1 MAEKIVHDA
10 EYYILEVQNR
20 EKWSAE
26 DQDLDARLAAEK
38 ALADHHRDVTATLA
52 AVGLLPEVEPPAGL
66 VARTIERI
74 RQKQQTD
81 ALLAREGLSAPV
93 RRPAF
98 SLRELGAMAAVAAM
112 LACVLLPA
120 VRRASQVAAAG
131 QCAARAGQIGSA
143 MTDYA
148 NAHDDRLPA
157 AGSQQR
163 WLGTSAQGG
172 TSAGLFKLVAAGY
185 APPAVFRCPAG
196 SGEGTG
202 DFEVRAGMVDFPSP
216 DAVGFSY
223 QHTFGANELRRSHPA
238 VATVAESMAIL
249 ADQSPVFDEGRTQSP
264 AQPNEKANSHNHG
277 QTGQNVLYLDMH
289 VAWVQTPDAGVMG
302 DNIYLAKGV
311 KTYRGDEA
319 PTGPTDTF
327 LLPAYTRP

>member
-1 MAEKIVHDA
+1 MT
-10 EYYILEVQNR
+10 NR
-20 EKWSAE
+20 HVNDERALIDYALGRCAPE
-26 DQDLDARLAAEK
+26 DKKALDRRLAAED
-38 ALADHHRDVTATLA
+38 ALADHYRDVTATLA
-52 AVGLLPEVEPPAGL
+52 VVGLLPEVEPPAGL
-66 VARTIERI
+66 VARTIQRI

-93 RRPAF
+93 RRPTF

-112 LACVLLPA
+112 LACVLLPV
-120 VRRASQVAAAG
+120 VRRASQIAAAG

-148 NAHDDRLPA
+148 NANNDRLPA
-157 AGSQQR
+157 AGSHPR
-163 WLGTSAQGG
+163 WLDASDQGG
-172 TSAGLFKLVAAGY
+172 TSAGLFKLVASGY

-196 SGEGTG
+196 SGKGEA

-223 QHTFGANELRRSHPA
+223 QHTFGANELRRTDPA

-249 ADQSPVFDEGRTQSP
+249 ADQSPVFDQRQTRGP
-264 AQPNEKANSHNHG
+264 ARPDADANSHNHG

-289 VAWVQTPDAGVMG
+289 VAWVKTPDAGVMG
-302 DNIYLAKGV
+302 DNIYLARGV
-311 KTYRGDEA
+311 TTYDGDEA
-319 PTGPTDTF
+319 PVGPTDTF

>member
-1 MAEKIVHDA
+1 MTNRHVNDEQALIDLALGRCHAEQKHA
-10 EYYILEVQNR
+10 LE
-20 EKWSAE
+20 
-26 DQDLDARLAAEK
+26 ARLAAEE
-38 ALADHHRDVTATLA
+38 ALDEHYRDVRATLD

-66 VARTIERI
+66 VARTMQRI
-74 RQKQQTD
+74 GQKQQTD

-93 RRPAF
+93 RRPTF
-98 SLRELGAMAAVAAM
+98 SLRELAAMGAVAAL

-131 QCAARAGQIGSA
+131 QCRARAGQIGSA

-148 NAHDDRLPA
+148 NNNNDRLPA

-163 WLGTSAQGG
+163 WLDASDQGG

-196 SGEGTG
+196 SGPG
-202 DFEVRAGMVDFPSP
+202 DPNFEVRAGMVDFPSP
-216 DAVGFSY
+216 EAVGYSY
-223 QHTFGANELRRSHPA
+223 QHTFGANELRRSDPA
-238 VATVAESMAIL
+238 VATVATSMAIL
-249 ADQSPVFDEGRTQSP
+249 ADQSPVFDEPQPRAP
-264 AQPNEKANSHNHG
+264 AHPNADANSHNHG

-289 VAWVQTPDAGVMG
+289 VDWVRTPDAGVMG

-311 KTYRGDEA
+311 KTYNGDER

-327 LLPAYTRP
+327 LLPAYTKP